1 MEILSCLPREFSA
14 PATVY
19 ESLTAENALLRK
31 EIQVARKA
39 AEITANLVVKQFE
52 ETENILGRLQVAN
65 AQRKAVLDSAI
76 QISIIATDKDGLITI
91 FNTGAENLL
100 GYRAEEIIGK
110 QTPEIFHLK
119 SELDMVGQNLSTKY
133 GHKVEGLNVFFD

>member
-1 MEILSCLPREFSA
+1 METLSYLPREFSA

-19 ESLTAENALLRK
+19 ESLMEENVLLRK
-31 EIQVARKA
+31 EIQVAREA
-39 AEITANLVVKQFE
+39 ADITAKLVVKQFE
-52 ETENILGRLQVAN
+52 ETEKILRRLQVAN

-110 QTPEIFHLK
+110 WTPEIFHLK
-119 SELDMVGQNLSTKY
+119 SEMNMVSQNLSSKY
-133 GHKVEGLNVFFD
+133 GYNVEGINVF